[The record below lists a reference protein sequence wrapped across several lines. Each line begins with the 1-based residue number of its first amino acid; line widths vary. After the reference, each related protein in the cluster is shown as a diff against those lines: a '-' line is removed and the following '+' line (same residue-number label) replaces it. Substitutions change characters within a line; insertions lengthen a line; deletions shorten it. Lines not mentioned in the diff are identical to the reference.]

1 MKKKKKQARIRNS
14 IILAVLVVAAFVGL
28 KLASSDKY
36 AQTRTDVLE
45 KYLSYTDT
53 DAVTYED
60 YLESTNGDYIS
71 DSAEEITV
79 KAADY
84 KTAEMDD
91 LKKDGEIV
99 WTAGEG
105 TITYEFD
112 VKEAGWYN
120 VRLTYYTDTDS
131 TQNIVR
137 NIRVNDTRLFDG
149 CDGVTFSR
157 LWMDDNKD
165 WLMNTD
171 GNQAAPTQIQSEGPA
186 VCSITSADV
195 DSIGAY
201 RFFLEK
207 GKNTI
212 SFESVQA
219 KLGISEIALVPAK
232 EIVSYAE
239 YFDTLTK
246 EGAQII
252 DANEVD
258 GGAVMIQ
265 AEDTTLKSSSSL
277 SPNNDRTSVKTVPY
291 DPTYI
296 IYNTIGGSNWASV
309 GQSMTWTVDA
319 PKAGFYKIGM
329 RFKQYLNRG
338 FISPRYLTINGEL
351 PFAEAAETQFAYDP
365 DWVTGYLSG
374 EDGDYYFYL
383 NEGEN
388 TISMTATLGEL
399 TDAVDLVSESVNN
412 LNDLYREITAI
423 TGTSP
428 DLYRDYSIM
437 VYLPELTDVLEVEY
451 TRLNAVM
458 GMFGEEY
465 GSANK
470 TSALNDMMD
479 VMIKLIKQPN
489 DVAKY
494 LSNFSDSLSALAD
507 WVTSINDLP
516 LELDYLAVC
525 GDGYKLPKANGN
537 FFENLAHTWNSFMG
551 SFTNDFKV
559 HTESDDSKDRKQL
572 DVWVTV
578 DTRTEYDIIQK
589 LINAAYADSEYDIN
603 LSMVQADTL
612 LPATVAGNGPDVAIQ
627 ASYSMPT
634 NFAYRNAAYDLTQF
648 DDFDEVFARFPEGVR
663 SFLEYEGGV
672 YGFPDQLSFPVLIYR
687 TDILEAAG
695 LKVPETWDDLTSMIP
710 YLEADNMSVY
720 LASNEY
726 LTLGGS
732 SSSTTMPVNAI
743 FLSMLYQKGYEL
755 YNEDNTATNLDQT
768 DLMMVFKD
776 WTEYYTN
783 QGLEYSVNLT
793 TRFRTG
799 EIPVMVGDYSYI
811 NTLSISAPEISG
823 KWSIAKIPGTRQA
836 DGSVDHTAAAMI
848 GTSFIVSSTVEK
860 DGMLNEAWDFLKWWT
875 SAQTQANYSIE
886 LKAEDGEAA
895 EYPVANIDAIKDGGL
910 KDEFKEV
917 VLGLIDDLKAEPQIP
932 GSYITGRTIRNA
944 FVTTVSDN
952 VDPIDTLYITLDA
965 INTEITN
972 KRQEFGLNTAQE

>member
-14 IILAVLVVAAFVGL
+14 ILLAVLVIAAFVAL

-36 AQTRTDVLE
+36 AQTRTEVLE
-45 KYLSYTDT
+45 KYLSYMDT

-60 YLESTNGDYIS
+60 YLESTNGNYVS
-71 DSAEEITV
+71 DSAKEITV

-84 KTAEMDD
+84 KTADMEE
-91 LKKDGEIV
+91 LKQDGDIV
-99 WTAGEG
+99 WTAGAG
-105 TITYEFD
+105 SITYEFD
-112 VKEAGWYN
+112 VKEAGWYYIC
-120 VRLTYYTDTDS
+120 LTYDTDTDS

-137 NIRVNDTRLFDG
+137 NIRVNESRLFDG
-149 CDGVTFSR
+149 CDGIVFSR
-157 LWMDDNKD
+157 LWMDDNKN

-171 GNQAAPTQIQSEGPA
+171 GNQAAPTQIQKQGPA
-186 VCSITSADV
+186 VCSVSSADV

-207 GKNTI
+207 GKNTVCL
-212 SFESVQA
+212 ESVQA
-219 KLGISEIALVPAK
+219 KLGIEKIALVPAK

-239 YFDTLTK
+239 YYENLTK
-246 EGAQII
+246 EGVQTIS
-252 DANEVD
+252 ANEID

-265 AEDTTLKSSSSL
+265 AEDTTVKSTSSL

-291 DPTYI
+291 DSTYI
-296 IYNTIGGSNWASV
+296 VYNTIGGSNWASV
-309 GQSMTWTVDA
+309 GQSMTWTVTA
-319 PKAGFYKIGM
+319 PKSGLYKIGM

-338 FISPRYLTINGEL
+338 FISSRYLTINGEL
-351 PFAEAAETQFAYDP
+351 PFAEAAEIAFSYDP
-365 DWVTGYLSG
+365 DWVNGYL
-374 EDGDYYFYL
+374 GDDNGAYYFYL

-388 TISMTATLGEL
+388 TITMTATLGEL
-399 TDAVDLVSESVNN
+399 TKAVDLVSESVDN

-428 DLYRDYSIM
+428 DLYRDYGIM
-437 VYLPELTDVLEVEY
+437 VYLPQLQDILEVEY

-458 GMFGEEY
+458 GLFGEEY

-507 WVTSINDLP
+507 WVTGINNLP

-525 GDGYKLPKANGN
+525 GEGYKLPKANGN
-537 FFENLAHTWNSFMG
+537 FFENFAHTWNSFIG

-559 HTESDDSKDRKQL
+559 HMTENETDRKQL

-589 LINAAYADSEYDIN
+589 LINAAYADSEYDVN

-648 DDFDEVFARFPEGVR
+648 EDFEEVFSNFPEGVR
-663 SFLEYEGGV
+663 SFLSYEGGV
-672 YGFPDQLSFPVLIYR
+672 YGLPDQLSFPVLIYR
-687 TDILEAAG
+687 TDILESAG
-695 LKVPETWDDLTSMIP
+695 LSVPETWEDLTSMIP

-732 SSSTTMPVNAI
+732 SSSTTMPVNPI
-743 FLSMLYQKGYEL
+743 FLSMLYQNGYEL
-755 YNEDNTATNLDQT
+755 YNDDNTATNLDQT
-768 DLMMVFKD
+768 ELMMVFKN

-799 EIPVMVGDYSYI
+799 EIPLMVGDYTYI

-823 KWSIAKIPGTRQA
+823 KWSIAKVPGTKKA
-836 DGSVDHTAAAMI
+836 DGSIDHTAAAMI

-875 SAQTQANYSIE
+875 SAQTQSNYSIE
-886 LKAEDGEAA
+886 LKAADGEAA
-895 EYPVANIDAIKDGGL
+895 EYPVANIAAIRDGGL
-910 KDEFKEV
+910 KDEFKEI
-917 VLGLIDDLKAEPQIP
+917 VLSLMDDLKAEPQIP

>member
-14 IILAVLVVAAFVGL
+14 IILVVLVVAAFVGL
-28 KLASSDKY
+28 KLASLDKY

-60 YLESTNGDYIS
+60 YLESTDGNYIS

-99 WTAGEG
+99 WTAGDG
-105 TITYEFD
+105 SITYEFD

-149 CDGVTFSR
+149 CDGITFSR
-157 LWMDDNKD
+157 LWMDDNKN

-212 SFESVQA
+212 SLESVQA

-239 YFDTLTK
+239 YYDALTK
-246 EGAQII
+246 DGAEIV

-265 AEDTTLKSSSSL
+265 AEDTTWKSSSSL

-296 IYNTIGGSNWASV
+296 VYNTIGGSNWASV

-319 PKAGFYKIGM
+319 PKAGLYKIGI

-338 FISPRYLTINGEL
+338 FISPRYVTINGEL
-351 PFAEAAETQFAYDP
+351 PFAEAAEMEFVYAP

-374 EDGDYYFYL
+374 ENGDYYFYL

-525 GDGYKLPKANGN
+525 GEGYKLPKANGN

-559 HTESDDSKDRKQL
+559 HTESDGSKDRKQL

-634 NFAYRNAAYDLTQF
+634 NFAYRNASYDLTQF
-648 DDFDEVFARFPEGVR
+648 DDFEEVFACFPEGVR

-672 YGFPDQLSFPVLIYR
+672 YGLPDQLSFPVLIYR
-687 TDILEAAG
+687 TDVLEAAG
-695 LKVPETWDDLTSMIP
+695 LEVPETWDDLTSMIP

-732 SSSTTMPVNAI
+732 SSSTTMPVNPI
-743 FLSMLYQKGYEL
+743 FLSMLYQNGYEL

-768 DLMMVFKD
+768 DLMMVFKN

-823 KWSIAKIPGTRQA
+823 KWSIAKIPGTKQA

-910 KDEFKEV
+910 KDEFKDV

>member
-53 DAVTYED
+53 DDVTYED
-60 YLESTNGDYIS
+60 YLESTNGTYIS

-84 KTAEMDD
+84 KTVEMDD
-91 LKKDGEIV
+91 LEKDGEIV
-99 WTAGEG
+99 WTAGDG
-105 TITYEFD
+105 SITYEFD

-149 CDGVTFSR
+149 CDGIIFSR
-157 LWMDDNKD
+157 LWMDDNKN

-212 SFESVQA
+212 SLESVQA
-219 KLGISEIALVPAK
+219 KLGIGEIALVPAN

-239 YFDTLTK
+239 YYEALTK
-246 EGAQII
+246 EGAQIVE
-252 DANEVD
+252 ANEVD
-258 GGAVMIQ
+258 GGALMIQ
-265 AEDTTLKSSSSL
+265 AEDTTWKSSSSL

-296 IYNTIGGSNWASV
+296 VYNTIGGSNWASV

-319 PKAGFYKIGM
+319 PKAGLYKIGL

-351 PFAEAAETQFAYDP
+351 PFAEAAEIEFAYDP

-388 TISMTATLGEL
+388 TISMIATLGEL

-437 VYLPELTDVLEVEY
+437 IYLPELTDVLEVEY

-479 VMIKLIKQPN
+479 VMIKLVKQPN

-559 HTESDDSKDRKQL
+559 HTESDSSKDRKQL

-634 NFAYRNAAYDLTQF
+634 NFAYRNASYDLTQF
-648 DDFDEVFARFPEGVR
+648 DDFEEVFARFPEGVR

-672 YGFPDQLSFPVLIYR
+672 YGLPDQLSFPVLIYR
-687 TDILEAAG
+687 TDVLKAAG
-695 LKVPETWDDLTSMIP
+695 LEVPETWDDLTAMIP

-732 SSSTTMPVNAI
+732 SSSTTMPVNSI
-743 FLSMLYQKGYEL
+743 FLSMLYQNGYEL

-768 DLMMVFKD
+768 DLMMVFKN

-823 KWSIAKIPGTRQA
+823 KWSIAKIPGTKQA

>member
-374 EDGDYYFYL
+374 EDGDYYFYFPPKIWV
-383 NEGEN
+383 EN
-388 TISMTATLGEL
+388 PTLDNYRDFFNVLANTVVPFARYMYNTVLVVVIGSLGHIILASLCAYPLAKYKFPGSKFINQLIVYSLMFNATVTMIPNFLTIANLGFLDTQAAIIIPGFASTLG
-399 TDAVDLVSESVNN
+399 
-412 LNDLYREITAI
+412 LY
-423 TGTSP
+423 
-428 DLYRDYSIM
+428 LM
-437 VYLPELTDVLEVEY
+437 
-451 TRLNAVM
+451 
-458 GMFGEEY
+458 
-465 GSANK
+465 K
-470 TSALNDMMD
+470 
-479 VMIKLIKQPN
+479 
-489 DVAKY
+489 
-494 LSNFSDSLSALAD
+494 NFMEQIPDSL
-507 WVTSINDLP
+507 
-516 LELDYLAVC
+516 
-525 GDGYKLPKANGN
+525 
-537 FFENLAHTWNSFMG
+537 
-551 SFTNDFKV
+551 
-559 HTESDDSKDRKQL
+559 
-572 DVWVTV
+572 
-578 DTRTEYDIIQK
+578 
-589 LINAAYADSEYDIN
+589 
-603 LSMVQADTL
+603 
-612 LPATVAGNGPDVAIQ
+612 
-627 ASYSMPT
+627 
-634 NFAYRNAAYDLTQF
+634 
-648 DDFDEVFARFPEGVR
+648 
-663 SFLEYEGGV
+663 
-672 YGFPDQLSFPVLIYR
+672 
-687 TDILEAAG
+687 LEAAQIDG
-695 LKVPETWDDLTSMIP
+695 AGYVRIHFKIV
-710 YLEADNMSVY
+710 
-720 LASNEY
+720 
-726 LTLGGS
+726 
-732 SSSTTMPVNAI
+732 MPIVKPA
-743 FLSMLYQKGYEL
+743 LV
-755 YNEDNTATNLDQT
+755 TAFI
-768 DLMMVFKD
+768 MVFQSF
-776 WTEYYTN
+776 WTNTGDKFIYTEAKKGFAYMVSQLAN
-783 QGLEYSVNLT
+783 GKVN
-793 TRFRTG
+793 G
-799 EIPVMVGDYSYI
+799 MGASYAG
-811 NTLSISAPEISG
+811 ISA
-823 KWSIAKIPGTRQA
+823 
-836 DGSVDHTAAAMI
+836 AAAVIMFAVPLI
-848 GTSFIVSSTVEK
+848 VFLIMQNNVVSTMATS
-860 DGMLNEAWDFLKWWT
+860 GM
-875 SAQTQANYSIE
+875 
-886 LKAEDGEAA
+886 
-895 EYPVANIDAIKDGGL
+895 
-910 KDEFKEV
+910 KE
-917 VLGLIDDLKAEPQIP
+917 
-932 GSYITGRTIRNA
+932 
-944 FVTTVSDN
+944 
-952 VDPIDTLYITLDA
+952 
-965 INTEITN
+965 
-972 KRQEFGLNTAQE
+972 

>member
-14 IILAVLVVAAFVGL
+14 IILVVLVVAAFVGL

-60 YLESTNGDYIS
+60 YLESTDGNYIS

-99 WTAGEG
+99 WTAGDG
-105 TITYEFD
+105 SITYEFD

-149 CDGVTFSR
+149 CDGITFSR
-157 LWMDDNKD
+157 LWMDDNKN

-212 SFESVQA
+212 SLESVQA
-219 KLGISEIALVPAK
+219 KLGISEIALVSAK

-239 YFDTLTK
+239 YYDALTK
-246 EGAQII
+246 DGAEIV

-265 AEDTTLKSSSSL
+265 AEDTTWKSSSSL

-296 IYNTIGGSNWASV
+296 VYNTIGGSNWASV

-319 PKAGFYKIGM
+319 PKAGLYKIGI

-338 FISPRYLTINGEL
+338 FISPRYVTINGEL
-351 PFAEAAETQFAYDP
+351 PFAEAAEMEFVYDP

-374 EDGDYYFYL
+374 ENGDYYFYL

-525 GDGYKLPKANGN
+525 GEGYKLPKANGN

-559 HTESDDSKDRKQL
+559 HTESDGSKDRKQL

-634 NFAYRNAAYDLTQF
+634 NFAYRNASYDLTQF
-648 DDFDEVFARFPEGVR
+648 DDFEEVFACFPEGVR

-672 YGFPDQLSFPVLIYR
+672 YGLPDQLSFPVLIYR
-687 TDILEAAG
+687 TDVLEAAG
-695 LKVPETWDDLTSMIP
+695 LEVPETWDDLTSMIP

-732 SSSTTMPVNAI
+732 SSSTTMPVNPI
-743 FLSMLYQKGYEL
+743 FLSMLYQNGYEL

-768 DLMMVFKD
+768 DLMMIFKN

-823 KWSIAKIPGTRQA
+823 KWSIAKIPGTKQA

>member
-14 IILAVLVVAAFVGL
+14 IILVVLVVAAFVGL

-60 YLESTNGDYIS
+60 YLESTDGNYIS

-99 WTAGEG
+99 WTAGDG
-105 TITYEFD
+105 SITYEFD

-149 CDGVTFSR
+149 CDGITFSR
-157 LWMDDNKD
+157 LWMDDNKN

-212 SFESVQA
+212 SLESVQA

-239 YFDTLTK
+239 YYDALTK
-246 EGAQII
+246 DGAEIV

-265 AEDTTLKSSSSL
+265 AEDTTWKSSSSL

-296 IYNTIGGSNWASV
+296 VYNTIGGSNWASV

-319 PKAGFYKIGM
+319 PKAGLYKIGL

-338 FISPRYLTINGEL
+338 FISLRYVTINGEL
-351 PFAEAAETQFAYDP
+351 PFVEAAEMEFVYDP

-374 EDGDYYFYL
+374 ENGDYYFYL

-525 GDGYKLPKANGN
+525 GEGYKLPKANGN

-559 HTESDDSKDRKQL
+559 HTESDGSKDRKQL

-634 NFAYRNAAYDLTQF
+634 NFAYRNASYDLTQF
-648 DDFDEVFARFPEGVR
+648 DDFEEVFACFPEGVR

-672 YGFPDQLSFPVLIYR
+672 YGLPDQLSFPVLIYR
-687 TDILEAAG
+687 TDVLEAAG
-695 LKVPETWDDLTSMIP
+695 LEVPETWDDLTSMIP

-732 SSSTTMPVNAI
+732 SSSTTMPVNPI
-743 FLSMLYQKGYEL
+743 FLSMLYQNGYEL

-768 DLMMVFKD
+768 DLMMVFKN

-823 KWSIAKIPGTRQA
+823 KWSIAKIPGTKQA

-910 KDEFKEV
+910 KDEFKDV

>member
-14 IILAVLVVAAFVGL
+14 IILVVLVVAAFVGL

-60 YLESTNGDYIS
+60 YLESTDGNYIS

-99 WTAGEG
+99 WTAGDG
-105 TITYEFD
+105 SITYEFD

-149 CDGVTFSR
+149 CDGITFSR
-157 LWMDDNKD
+157 LWMDDNKN

-212 SFESVQA
+212 SLESVQA

-239 YFDTLTK
+239 YYDALTK
-246 EGAQII
+246 DGAEIV

-265 AEDTTLKSSSSL
+265 AEDTTWKSSSSL

-296 IYNTIGGSNWASV
+296 VYNTIGGSNWASV

-319 PKAGFYKIGM
+319 PKAGLYKIGI

-338 FISPRYLTINGEL
+338 FISPRYVTINGEL
-351 PFAEAAETQFAYDP
+351 PFAEAAEMEFVYDP

-374 EDGDYYFYL
+374 ENGDYYFYL

-525 GDGYKLPKANGN
+525 GEGYKLPKANGN

-559 HTESDDSKDRKQL
+559 HTESDGSKDRKQL

-634 NFAYRNAAYDLTQF
+634 NFAYRNASYDLTQF
-648 DDFDEVFARFPEGVR
+648 DDFEEVFACFPEGVR

-672 YGFPDQLSFPVLIYR
+672 YGLPDQLSFPVLIYR
-687 TDILEAAG
+687 TDVLEAAG
-695 LKVPETWDDLTSMIP
+695 LEVPETWDDLTSMIP

-732 SSSTTMPVNAI
+732 SSSTTMPVNPI
-743 FLSMLYQKGYEL
+743 FLSMLYQNGYEL

-768 DLMMVFKD
+768 DLMMVFKN

-823 KWSIAKIPGTRQA
+823 KWSIAKIPGTKQA